1 MGYDSMDNKSIGKQ
15 ARFALQQAPVEAYR
29 FIALLSLLVMGTGIS
44 QAMPQ
49 PDATIV
55 ASLRGDV
62 IEIEQ
67 IETLSADAIAE
78 RLTNAGV
85 PGVPLYGVELY
96 RVVYHT
102 IDVNGEPTQASGA
115 IAIPIQSVGPMPL
128 LSFQHGTV
136 TGRHQVPSEQGFDLV
151 SMGLGASG
159 YVTVLPD
166 YLGLGSSPGL
176 HPYVHAKSLG
186 TAVVDMLRAA
196 RQYCKAQGIELS
208 DQLFLMGYSE
218 GGYATMAAHR
228 EIQRHHPSEFTVTA
242 SAPMA
247 GPYNLSE
254 VMAAQI
260 LDPSPYPSPGY
271 LPYTLLSY
279 DYTYG
284 VFEGIEAAMKDAY
297 VPYLYEWYDGSKSL
311 SFINKQLPE
320 VPYDMLHPDFID
332 SFQHNADHPLRQAL
346 AENDVHNWSPKAP
359 MRLYHCVGDD
369 QVSFRNAEKA
379 LQAFRAHGADHVELA
394 ELHFGD
400 HQQCAPPA
408 LFLGKLWFD
417 EFKERSGPAPMQAN
431 LKIVKAGRF
440 E

>member
-1 MGYDSMDNKSIGKQ
+1 MLDRCILI
-15 ARFALQQAPVEAYR
+15 ALCFFLVVGSKVVEAIPQSDA
-29 FIALLSLLVMGTGIS
+29 FIK
-44 QAMPQ
+44 
-49 PDATIV
+49 V
-55 ASLRGDV
+55 ASARGDV
-62 IEIEQ
+62 IEIEK

-78 RLTNAGV
+78 RFANAGV
-85 PGVPLYGVELY
+85 PGLPLYDVALY
-96 RVVYHT
+96 RIVYET
-102 IDVNGEPTQASGA
+102 VDVDGQPTQASGA
-115 IAIPIQSVGPMPL
+115 IAIPEQPVEPMPL

-136 TGRHQVPSEQGFDLV
+136 TGRHQVPSVQGFDLV

-166 YLGLGSSPGL
+166 YLGLGASPGP

-196 RQYCKAQGIELS
+196 RLFCDDRGIALS

-228 EIQRHHPSEFTVTA
+228 EIQLRHRVEFEVTA

-254 VMAAQI
+254 VMAAQM
-260 LDPSPYPSPGY
+260 LEPSSYPSPGY

-279 DYTYG
+279 DHTYD
-284 VFEGIEAAMKDAY
+284 VFDGMDKVLKAAY
-297 VPYLYEWYDGSKSL
+297 VSHLDKWFDGSKAL
-311 SFINKQLPE
+311 SYINKQLPE
-320 VPYDMLHPDFID
+320 VPYDMLHPDFVD
-332 SFQHNADHPLRQAL
+332 SFRHNADHPLRQAL
-346 AENDVHNWSPKAP
+346 AENDVHNWAPEAP

-379 LQAFRAHGADHVELA
+379 LEAFRAHGADHVELA

-417 EFKERSGPAPMQAN
+417 EFKERAAPAPMQAN
-431 LKIVKAGRF
+431 LKIVKAGGF

>member
-1 MGYDSMDNKSIGKQ
+1 MLDRCILITMCFFLVVG
-15 ARFALQQAPVEAYR
+15 PEVVEAIPQSDA
-29 FIALLSLLVMGTGIS
+29 FIKRASVRGT
-44 QAMPQ
+44 
-49 PDATIV
+49 
-55 ASLRGDV
+55 V
-62 IEIEQ
+62 IEIEK
-67 IETLSADAIAE
+67 IETLSADVIAE
-78 RLTNAGV
+78 RFANAGV
-85 PGVPLYGVELY
+85 PGLPLYDVALY
-96 RVVYHT
+96 RIVYET
-102 IDVNGEPTQASGA
+102 VDVAGQPTQASGA
-115 IAIPIQSVGPMPL
+115 IAIPEKPAEPMPL

-136 TGRHQVPSEQGFDLV
+136 TGRHQVPSVQGFDLV

-166 YLGLGSSPGL
+166 YLGLGVSPGP
-176 HPYVHAKSLG
+176 HPYVHARSLG

-196 RQYCKAQGIELS
+196 RQFCDRYRIELS

-218 GGYATMAAHR
+218 GGYATMAAHL
-228 EIQRHHPSEFTVTA
+228 ELQTHHADEFTVTA

-260 LDPSPYPSPGY
+260 LEPTPYPSPGY

-279 DYTYG
+279 DHTYD
-284 VFEGIEAAMKDAY
+284 VFDGMEKVLKEAY
-297 VPYLYEWYDGSKSL
+297 VPHLDKWFDGSKAL
-311 SFINKQLPE
+311 SFIDKQLPE
-320 VPYDMLHPDFID
+320 VPYDMLHPDFIE
-332 SFQHNADHPLRQAL
+332 SFQRNADHPLRLAL
-346 AENDVHNWSPKAP
+346 AENDVHNWAPEAP

-394 ELHFGD
+394 ELNFGD

-417 EFKERSGPAPMQAN
+417 EFKEQSEPAPMQAN
-431 LKIVKAGRF
+431 LKIVRASGF

>member
-1 MGYDSMDNKSIGKQ
+1 MGYVSMDNKSIGRR
-15 ARFALQQAPVEAYR
+15 ARFAAQQIPAEVCR
-29 FIALLSLLVMGTGIS
+29 FMALFSLLVMGTGIS

-49 PDATIV
+49 ADATSV
-55 ASLRGDV
+55 ASSRGDV

-102 IDVNGEPTQASGA
+102 VDVDGRPTQASGA

-136 TGRHQVPSEQGFDLV
+136 TGRHQVPSEQGFDLL

-166 YLGLGSSPGL
+166 YLGLGSSPGP

-196 RQYCKAQGIELS
+196 RQHCKAQGIELS

-228 EIQRHHPSEFTVTA
+228 EIQRLHASEFTVTA

-260 LDPSPYPSPGY
+260 LASSPYPAPGY

-279 DYTYG
+279 DYVYD
-284 VFEGIEAAMKDAY
+284 VFGGMTSVLKDEY
-297 VPYLYEWYDGSKSL
+297 VPHLDTWYDGSKAL
-311 SFINKQLPE
+311 SFINKQLPQ
-320 VPYDMLHPDFID
+320 VPYEMLHPDFVA
-332 SFQHNADHPLRQAL
+332 SFKQDTDHPLRQAL
-346 AENDVHNWSPKAP
+346 AANDVHNWSPEAP

-379 LQAFRAHGADHVELA
+379 LSAFRAHGAGHVELA
-394 ELHFGD
+394 ELNFGD

-417 EFKERSGPAPMQAN
+417 EFKERSEPAPMQAN
-431 LKIVKAGRF
+431 LKIVRASGY